1 MNSMSLQ
8 AARNAYREGKP
19 WRVRL
24 EYYDRFSNTRAKWWE
39 ASGDGT
45 VSAQVNWG
53 KIDCLGR
60 AVPIRKSALT
70 ILYKTIGEKLREGY
84 MIIQA
89 KSPEKSLADLPE
101 PYCDIVTIMLR
112 DEDDQYH
119 TYDKLGFFIMSL
131 TPEGAVSIFSMEH
144 FQKSTDGRTWTRL

>member
-8 AARNAYREGKP
+8 VARNAYREGKP

-24 EYYDRFSNTRAKWWE
+24 EYYDRFSSTRAKWWE

-53 KIDCLGR
+53 KIGSPGR
-60 AVPIRKSALT
+60 SSPSRATALT
-70 ILYKTIGEKLREGY
+70 ILYTTIGEKLRGGY

-89 KSPEKSLADLPE
+89 KSPKKSLADLPK
-101 PYCDIVTIMLR
+101 PYCEIDHIMLR
-112 DEDDQYH
+112 DEDDQHH
-119 TYDKLGFFIMSL
+119 TYDRLGFFIMSL
-131 TPEGAVSIFSMEH
+131 TKEGFQSILSMES
-144 FQKSTDGRTWTRL
+144 FVADTDGRTWTRL